1 MKQMETYRQKQIGRL
16 YEIKSSEVTI
26 ENLDEIIDRGYRFTI
41 IEDSESESESGECD
55 DLR

>member
-1 MKQMETYRQKQIGRL
+1 METYRQKQIGRL

-41 IEDSESESESGECD
+41 IEDSESESESGGCD

>member
-41 IEDSESESESGECD
+41 IEDNESENESGECD
-55 DLR
+55 GL